1 VHVLAPEVR
10 PREEARSLVRSSVQG
25 ADRVLVTGGSGWFGR
40 TALALLWHAFGDEW
54 VRRQVLATAS
64 ATRAIDIL
72 GCGRYEVRLVD
83 PVEVADFAPTLIINC
98 AFPTRDRVAGMGLG
112 PYVALAR
119 RLTRTF
125 LEYSELPSVQRV
137 VTFSSGAAVPSS
149 TYPAD
154 LDVNPYGVLKA
165 HEERATLGLAQR
177 AGINARVCRVWAVS
191 GPHVQH
197 PRNYAFSQFMV
208 QAREAG
214 RIRVAADRPVIRAYA
229 SVDDALA
236 VTLAAVST
244 GSGLFDTGGQRI
256 ELGDLAT
263 QIATVL
269 GGVPVERTT
278 LDPTVLAD
286 DYRAQGAAWQRI
298 CQDLDLAPAPLTEQ
312 IVATAAA
319 VRYWK

>member
-1 VHVLAPEVR
+1 MHA
-10 PREEARSLVRSSVQG
+10 S
-25 ADRVLVTGGSGWFGR
+25 DRVMVTGGSGWFGR
-40 TALALLWHAFGDEW
+40 TAVALLWHAFGDEW

-64 ATRAIDIL
+64 ATRAIDVL
-72 GCGRYEVRLVD
+72 GCGRHEVRLVD

-119 RLTRTF
+119 TLTRSF

-149 TYPAD
+149 AYPAD
-154 LDVNPYGVLKA
+154 LEVNPYGVLKA
-165 HEERATLGLAQR
+165 HEERETLGLAQR
-177 AGINARVCRVWAVS
+177 TGINARVCRVWAVS

-197 PRNYAFSQFMV
+197 PRNYAFSQFIV

-214 RIRVAADRPVIRAYA
+214 RIRVAADRPVIRAYS

-256 ELGDLAT
+256 ELGELAT
-263 QIATVL
+263 QVATVL
-269 GGVPVERTT
+269 GGVPDRAFHARPDSPGRPVLGTGSRLATDLPGSRPGPRVVGRTDRLRRRRRGL
-278 LDPTVLAD
+278 LDVTGV
-286 DYRAQGAAWQRI
+286 
-298 CQDLDLAPAPLTEQ
+298 
-312 IVATAAA
+312 AAA
-319 VRYWK
+319 VGCHTDLVAG